1 MSQNPPSRCAPSIAA
16 PLDLLIEMTC
26 TRERVMIDSALLAA
40 LSDTDG
46 VQEVRLWRLIGE
58 ADGPRFWILCGIQ
71 RAGREPPIVADQLP
85 DDERDPLVL
94 SSLPSH
100 WHCFERAEVTTT
112 VQGDRHL
119 LLLPMAGDL
128 HTAGVLEVC
137 SSRPVS
143 DSVRTLLACVLR
155 VHGNYMS
162 LLDYS
167 ERDTLTGLL
176 NRKSFDSTF
185 LQATVVDAH
194 RLYSAH
200 DVAATAT
207 TVPER
212 RQDGPR
218 RYWLGVIDIDH
229 FKQIND
235 RFGHLVGDEALTVL
249 ARLMRSTF
257 RYDDRLYRFGGEEFV
272 VLLSAPDE
280 DSARAA
286 FERFRHA
293 VESHYFIGIGRST
306 VSIGFSDVRAGDTPQ
321 ACFDRADKAVYYG
334 KTHGRNQVCSQLAL
348 VAAGELEDNM
358 KFGSVELF

>member
-46 VQEVRLWRLIGE
+46 VREVRLWRLIGE
-58 ADGPRFWILCGIQ
+58 PDGPRFWILCGIQ
-71 RAGREPPIVADQLP
+71 RAGREPPLVADQLP
-85 DDERDPLVL
+85 DDEREPLPIA
-94 SSLPSH
+94 SLASH
-100 WHCFERAEVTTT
+100 WQCFERAEVTRT
-112 VQGDRHL
+112 VDSRSGHHL
-119 LLLPMAGDL
+119 LLLPMAGDM
-128 HTAGVLEVC
+128 HTAGVLEVRASC
-137 SSRPVS
+137 PVS
-143 DSVRTLLACVLR
+143 DHVRTLLACVLR

-176 NRKSFDSTF
+176 NRKSFDTTF

-194 RLYSAH
+194 RLYSVV
-200 DVAATAT
+200 DSAAV
-207 TVPER
+207 VPDR
-212 RQDGPR
+212 RQEGPR

-235 RFGHLVGDEALTVL
+235 RFGHLVGDEALTVI
-249 ARLMRSTF
+249 ARLMRATF

-280 DSARAA
+280 VGARAA

-306 VSIGFSDVRAGDTPQ
+306 VSVGFSDVRAGDTPQ

-334 KTHGRNQVCSQLAL
+334 KTHGRNQVCSHIAL

-358 KFGSVELF
+358 KFGSIELF

>member
-1 MSQNPPSRCAPSIAA
+1 MSQNPPNRCAPSIAA

-26 TRERVMIDSALLAA
+26 TRERVMIDSALLSA

-58 ADGPRFWILCGIQ
+58 IDGPRFWILCGLQ
-71 RAGREPPIVADQLP
+71 RVGREPPLVADQLP
-85 DDERDPLVL
+85 EDDRDPLQL

-100 WHCFERAEVTTT
+100 WQCFERAEVTRT
-112 VQGDRHL
+112 VDGDRHL

-137 SSRPVS
+137 SSHPVS
-143 DSVRTLLACVLR
+143 EPVRTLLACVLR

-194 RLYSAH
+194 RLYSVVS
-200 DVAATAT
+200 DPGTGI
-207 TVPER
+207 VPER
-212 RQDGPR
+212 RQTRPR

-235 RFGHLVGDEALTVL
+235 RFGHLVGDEALTVI

-280 DSARAA
+280 EGARAA

-306 VSIGFSDVRAGDTPQ
+306 VSVGFSDVRAGDTPQ

-334 KTHGRNQVCSQLAL
+334 KTHGRNQVCSHIAL
-348 VAAGELEDNM
+348 VAAGELVDHMN
-358 KFGSVELF
+358 FGSIELF